1 MVSAIAQ
8 AANHSISLYNT
19 IIVLYLCYLQFTCE
33 FILDFGNYH
42 RKRMGIPVPKISRV
56 AAFVFFFPYWS
67 WHGFGFYVWSHARR
81 FGSQPECNAAT
92 KLIVFGRELSA
103 TGSGR
108 VVSLGEQCPQQ
119 VRD

>member
-8 AANHSISLYNT
+8 AANHSISLYNA
-19 IIVLYLCYLQFTCE
+19 IIVLYLCYLQVICGVMLFAMSVLKKGTGT
-33 FILDFGNYH
+33 DAG
-42 RKRMGIPVPKISRV
+42 
-56 AAFVFFFPYWS
+56 FVGKTVFSLPYWF
-67 WHGFGFYVWSHARR
+67 WNGFGLYVWVHAKR

-108 VVSLGEQCPQQ
+108 VISLGE
-119 VRD
+119 